1 MNKSFWQFT
10 FVCALFVSAVT
21 TVLSLSVALS
31 LPVLVFPVLSLVIPF
46 MVRRLKN
53 AKFNDDLPLY
63 MGYHTYSWAWW
74 TVFSFLH
81 TPFSFNVDNGITKAL
96 LLFVVYFIV
105 QVLIELCGLLGTKFF
120 NRTHRW
126 GMIDEAL
133 DIIGYIIPIP
143 FLYIGSI
150 LHIDL
155 QDPMVYFMYASSMN
169 VNILFAE
176 LVLLLVSLLVFVF
189 YLYPRDLA
197 YKGVRLLRI
206 VITAAMWLAMNAHIL
221 YGGYIPEFIL
231 SLVPTVFPTY
241 QGNPLIFITPALL
254 EAGMI
259 GVAVIIGAL
268 VERGIISR
276 RRESI

>member
-21 TVLSLSVALS
+21 TVLSLSGALS

-53 AKFNDDLPLY
+53 AKFNDDLPLH

-81 TPFSFNVDNGITKAL
+81 TPFSFNVDNGLTKAL

-120 NRTHRW
+120 NRAHRW
-126 GMIDEAL
+126 GM
-133 DIIGYIIPIP
+133 
-143 FLYIGSI
+143 IGSI

-176 LVLLLVSLLVFVF
+176 LVLLLISLLVFVF

-206 VITAAMWLAMNAHIL
+206 VITAGMWLAMNAHIL

-241 QGNPLIFITPALL
+241 QGNPLVFITPALL
-254 EAGMI
+254 EASII

>member
-21 TVLSLSVALS
+21 TVLSLSGALS

-53 AKFNDDLPLY
+53 AKFNDDLPLH

-120 NRTHRW
+120 NRTHHW

-254 EAGMI
+254 EACMI
-259 GVAVIIGAL
+259 GMAVIIGAL

>member
-21 TVLSLSVALS
+21 TVLSLSGALS

-53 AKFNDDLPLY
+53 AKFNDDLPLH

-81 TPFSFNVDNGITKAL
+81 TPFSFNVDNGLTKAL

-133 DIIGYIIPIP
+133 DMIGYIIPIP

-276 RRESI
+276 HRESI

>member
-21 TVLSLSVALS
+21 TVLSLSGALS

-53 AKFNDDLPLY
+53 AKFNDDLPLH

-81 TPFSFNVDNGITKAL
+81 TPFSFNVDNGLTKAL

-120 NRTHRW
+120 NRTHHW

-133 DIIGYIIPIP
+133 DMIGYIIPIP

-206 VITAAMWLAMNAHIL
+206 VITAGMWLAMNAHIL
-221 YGGYIPEFIL
+221 YGGYIPEFVL

-241 QGNPLIFITPALL
+241 QGNPLVFITPALL

-276 RRESI
+276 RCESI

>member
-1 MNKSFWQFT
+1 MNKSFWLFT
-10 FVCALFVSAVT
+10 LICSLFVSAIT
-21 TVLSLSVALS
+21 TVLSLSGALS
-31 LPVLVFPVLSLVIPF
+31 LSILVFPVLSLVIPI

-53 AKFNDDLPLY
+53 AKFNDDLPLS
-63 MGYHTYSWAWW
+63 MGYHAYSWAWW
-74 TVFSFLH
+74 MVFSFLH
-81 TPFSFNVDNGITKAL
+81 TPFSFNVDNGLAKAL

-105 QVLIELCGLLGTKFF
+105 QVLIELCGLLATKFF
-120 NRTHRW
+120 NRTYRW

-133 DIIGYIIPIP
+133 DIIAYTIPIP

-150 LHIDL
+150 LYIDL

-189 YLYPRDLA
+189 YLYPSDLA

-206 VITAAMWLAMNAHIL
+206 IITAGIWLAMNAHIL

-241 QGNPLIFITPALL
+241 QGNPLVFVTPTLL
-254 EAGMI
+254 EAGMT
-259 GVAVIIGAL
+259 GGAVIIGAL

-276 RRESI
+276 RRERI

>member
-10 FVCALFVSAVT
+10 FICALFVSAVT
-21 TVLSLSVALS
+21 TVLSLSGALS

-53 AKFNDDLPLY
+53 AKFNDDLPLH

-120 NRTHRW
+120 NRTHRL

-241 QGNPLIFITPALL
+241 QGNLLIFITPAFL

>member
-21 TVLSLSVALS
+21 TVLSLSGALS

-53 AKFNDDLPLY
+53 AKFNDDLPLH

-133 DIIGYIIPIP
+133 DMIGYIIPIP

-206 VITAAMWLAMNAHIL
+206 VITAGMWLAMNAHIL

-241 QGNPLIFITPALL
+241 QGIPLVFITPALL

>member
-21 TVLSLSVALS
+21 TVLSLSGALS

-276 RRESI
+276 RRENI

>member
-21 TVLSLSVALS
+21 TVLSLSGALS

-53 AKFNDDLPLY
+53 AKFNDDLPLH

-81 TPFSFNVDNGITKAL
+81 TPFSFNVDNGLTKAL

-133 DIIGYIIPIP
+133 DMIGYIIPIP

-206 VITAAMWLAMNAHIL
+206 VITAGMWLAMNAHIL
-221 YGGYIPEFIL
+221 YGGYIPEFVL

-241 QGNPLIFITPALL
+241 QGNPLVFITPALL

-276 RRESI
+276 RCESI

>member
-21 TVLSLSVALS
+21 TVLSLSGALS

-81 TPFSFNVDNGITKAL
+81 TPFSFNVDNGLTKAL

-133 DIIGYIIPIP
+133 DMIGYIIPIP

-254 EAGMI
+254 EACMI
-259 GVAVIIGAL
+259 GMAVIIGAL

>member
-21 TVLSLSVALS
+21 TVLSLSGALS
-31 LPVLVFPVLSLVIPF
+31 LPVLVFPILSLVIPF

>member
-21 TVLSLSVALS
+21 TVLSLSGALS

-53 AKFNDDLPLY
+53 AKFNDDLPLH

-81 TPFSFNVDNGITKAL
+81 TPFSFNVDNDLTKAL

-133 DIIGYIIPIP
+133 DMIGYIIPIP

-176 LVLLLVSLLVFVF
+176 LVLLLISLLVFVF

-206 VITAAMWLAMNAHIL
+206 VITAGMWLAMNAHIL
-221 YGGYIPEFIL
+221 YGGYIPEFVL

-241 QGNPLIFITPALL
+241 QGNPLVFITPALL

>member
-21 TVLSLSVALS
+21 TVLSLSGALS
-31 LPVLVFPVLSLVIPF
+31 LPILVFPVLSLVIPL

-53 AKFNDDLPLY
+53 AKFNDDLPLH

-133 DIIGYIIPIP
+133 DMIGYIIPIP

-176 LVLLLVSLLVFVF
+176 LVLLLISLLVFVF

-206 VITAAMWLAMNAHIL
+206 VITAGMWLAMNAHIL

-241 QGNPLIFITPALL
+241 QGNPLVFITPALL
-254 EAGMI
+254 EASMI

>member
-21 TVLSLSVALS
+21 TVLSLSGALS

-53 AKFNDDLPLY
+53 AKFNDDLPLH

-133 DIIGYIIPIP
+133 DMIGYIIPIP

-155 QDPMVYFMYASSMN
+155 QGPMVYFMYASSMN

-206 VITAAMWLAMNAHIL
+206 VITAGMWLAMNAHIL

-241 QGNPLIFITPALL
+241 QGNPLVFITPALL

>member
-1 MNKSFWQFT
+1 MNKNFWLFT
-10 FVCALFVSAVT
+10 VVCALFVSAVT
-21 TVLSLSVALS
+21 TVLSLSGALA
-31 LPVLVFPVLSLVIPF
+31 LPILVFPVLSLVIPL

-53 AKFNDDLPLY
+53 AKFNDDLPLG

-81 TPFSFNVDNGITKAL
+81 TPFSFTADSGIVTAL

-105 QVLIELCGLLGTKFF
+105 QVLIELFGLLATKFF
-120 NRTHRW
+120 NRNYRW
-126 GMIDEAL
+126 GMVDEAL
-133 DIIGYIIPIP
+133 DIIGYTIPIP
-143 FLYIGSI
+143 FLYIGS
-150 LHIDL
+150 LLYIDL

-176 LVLLLVSLLVFVF
+176 LVSLLISLLVFVF
-189 YLYPRDLA
+189 YLYPREIA
-197 YKGVRLLRI
+197 YKGIRLFRI
-206 VITAAMWLAMNAHIL
+206 VLTAGLWLAMNAHIL
-221 YGGYIPEFIL
+221 YGGYIPEFVL

-241 QGNPLIFITPALL
+241 QGNPVVFVTPTLL
-254 EAGMI
+254 EAGMT

-276 RRESI
+276 RRERI

>member
-21 TVLSLSVALS
+21 TVLSLSGALS

-53 AKFNDDLPLY
+53 AKFNDDLPLH

-81 TPFSFNVDNGITKAL
+81 TPFSFNIGNGITKAL

-133 DIIGYIIPIP
+133 DIIGYVIPIP

-241 QGNPLIFITPALL
+241 QGNPLVFITPAIL

-268 VERGIISR
+268 VERGIISQ

>member
-21 TVLSLSVALS
+21 TVLSLSGALS

-120 NRTHRW
+120 NRTHRL

-241 QGNPLIFITPALL
+241 QGNLLIFITPALL

-268 VERGIISR
+268 VERGIISQ

>member
-21 TVLSLSVALS
+21 TVLSLSGALS

-126 GMIDEAL
+126 GMIDEVL

>member
-21 TVLSLSVALS
+21 TVLSLSGALS

-155 QDPMVYFMYASSMN
+155 QDPMVYFMYASSMH

-241 QGNPLIFITPALL
+241 QGNLLIFITPALL

-276 RRESI
+276 RRERI

>member
-10 FVCALFVSAVT
+10 FICALFVSAVT
-21 TVLSLSVALS
+21 TVLSLSGALS
-31 LPVLVFPVLSLVIPF
+31 LPVLVFPILSLVIPF

-126 GMIDEAL
+126 GIIDEAL
-133 DIIGYIIPIP
+133 DMIGYIIPIP

>member
-10 FVCALFVSAVT
+10 FICALFVSAVT
-21 TVLSLSVALS
+21 TVLSLSGALS

-254 EAGMI
+254 EAAMI

>member
-21 TVLSLSVALS
+21 TVLSLSGALS

-120 NRTHRW
+120 NRTHRL

>member
-21 TVLSLSVALS
+21 TVLSLSGALS

-268 VERGIISR
+268 VERGSISR
-276 RRESI
+276 RRLGI

>member
-21 TVLSLSVALS
+21 TVLSLSGALS

-189 YLYPRDLA
+189 YLYPRDIA
-197 YKGVRLLRI
+197 YRGIRLFRI
-206 VITAAMWLAMNAHIL
+206 VLTAALWLAMNAHIL
-221 YGGYIPEFIL
+221 YGGYIPEFVL

-276 RRESI
+276 RRERI

>member
-21 TVLSLSVALS
+21 TVLSLSGALS

-53 AKFNDDLPLY
+53 AKFNDDLPLH

-155 QDPMVYFMYASSMN
+155 QDPMVYFMYASSIN

>member
-21 TVLSLSVALS
+21 TVLSLSGALS

-53 AKFNDDLPLY
+53 AKFNDDLPLH

-120 NRTHRW
+120 NRTHHW
-126 GMIDEAL
+126 CMIDEAL

-254 EAGMI
+254 EAAMI

>member
-21 TVLSLSVALS
+21 TVLSLSGALS

-241 QGNPLIFITPALL
+241 QGNPLIVITPALL

>member
-21 TVLSLSVALS
+21 TVLSLSGALS

-63 MGYHTYSWAWW
+63 MGYHTYSWACW

-176 LVLLLVSLLVFVF
+176 LVLLIVSLLVFVF

-241 QGNPLIFITPALL
+241 QGNPLVFITPALL

>member
-21 TVLSLSVALS
+21 TVLSLSGALS

-53 AKFNDDLPLY
+53 AKFNDDLPLH

-169 VNILFAE
+169 INILFAE

>member
-21 TVLSLSVALS
+21 TVLSLSGALS

-126 GMIDEAL
+126 SMIDEAL

-241 QGNPLIFITPALL
+241 QGNLLIFITPALL

-268 VERGIISR
+268 VERGIISQ

>member
-21 TVLSLSVALS
+21 TVLSLSGALS

-53 AKFNDDLPLY
+53 AKFNDDLPLH

-120 NRTHRW
+120 NRTHRL

-133 DIIGYIIPIP
+133 DMIGYIIPIP

>member
-21 TVLSLSVALS
+21 TVLSLSGALS

-96 LLFVVYFIV
+96 LLFVVFFIV

>member
-21 TVLSLSVALS
+21 TVLSLSGALS

-46 MVRRLKN
+46 VVRRLKN